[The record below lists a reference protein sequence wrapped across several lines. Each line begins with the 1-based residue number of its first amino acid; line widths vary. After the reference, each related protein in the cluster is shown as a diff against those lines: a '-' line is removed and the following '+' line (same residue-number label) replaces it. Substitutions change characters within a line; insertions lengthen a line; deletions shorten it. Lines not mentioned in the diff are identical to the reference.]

1 MPGLECLIKAPYTKI
16 MPEYALMSLNMP
28 EHG

>member
-1 MPGLECLIKAPYTKI
+1 MSLNIHKYPGNVLI
-16 MPEYALMSLNMP
+16 MPEYASVPLNMP